1 MMQSPLFFESPHEA
15 LAHVVSVLGGA
26 KKAGSAMRPELS
38 VDAAAR
44 WVLDC
49 LNPDRPAQFHPDQV
63 IWLLRAA
70 RRASDHAA
78 MQWWAGECGYR
89 AEAVEPEDEAAA
101 LKRKFIES
109 AANMAR
115 LAERIEK
122 LEKDKASFS
131 TTVSAY

>member
-26 KKAGSAMRPELS
+26 KKVGAMMRATDLS

-49 LNPDRPAQFHPDQV
+49 LNPDRPAQFHPSQV
-63 IWLLRAA
+63 IFLLRAA
-70 RRASDHAA
+70 RVAGDHAA
-78 MQWWAGECGYR
+78 MQWWASECGYR
-89 AEAVEPEDEAAA
+89 AEAVEPEDEAAE

-109 AANMAR
+109 AATMAK
-115 LAERIEK
+115 LAARIET
-122 LEKDKASFS
+122 LESGLRDKG
-131 TTVSAY
+131 

>member
-26 KKAGSAMRPELS
+26 KKVGGDMRPELS
-38 VDAAAR
+38 VDAAGR

-49 LNPDRPAQFHPDQV
+49 LNVDRPAQFHPSQV

-70 RRASDHAA
+70 REIGDHTA

-89 AEAVEPEDEAAA
+89 AEAVEPQDEAAE

-109 AANMAR
+109 AAHMAKM
-115 LAERIEK
+115 AARIEA
-122 LEKDKASFS
+122 LETRPGLHAVKA
-131 TTVSAY
+131 